1 MSMIYVEN
9 VAAYLRTIIDES
21 DTTFVSDAD
30 ISTFLSIAYEEFRQL
45 VSDIDPNQFIVSENY
60 TLAAAD
66 TLDLSAVANIIMG
79 ASVVAPQQRLMQ
91 IVRIVSLDG
100 SGNVTNILQPVY
112 SYESLITQD
121 GAWNS
126 RYMLQGTTIKFSAL
140 QTGIIRIE
148 YVPLS
153 SVDWAQITTG
163 DNEFIDD
170 MVAMHDLIGLLAAKS
185 YFMIDGADNKSI
197 LMQIQTRLGHLNDFT
212 ERGRIRNANRY
223 VGIETYGF
231 NE

>member
-1 MSMIYVEN
+1 MVYCET

-21 DTTFVSDAD
+21 DATFISDAD

-45 VSDIDPNQFIVSENY
+45 VSDVDPNQFIVSQNY
-60 TLAAAD
+60 TLASAD

-100 SGNVTNILQPVY
+100 SGNVTNIMNPVY

-140 QTGIIRIE
+140 QTGVIRIE

-153 SVDWAQITTG
+153 DVDWTQITTG

-197 LMQIQTRLGHLNDFT
+197 LTQIQTRLGHLNDFT

-223 VGIETYGF
+223 VGTESYGF
-231 NE
+231 NQ